1 MAKVMITIEA
11 PGEPPTLAGL
21 RQRYN
26 LRESEID
33 ERFGVV
39 EIDPQEHLY
48 TVLVEA
54 SAAAKIQPGAGWEV
68 QGPFSN
74 PRVQPFGPPKG

>member
-1 MAKVMITIEA
+1 MVTIAA
-11 PGEPPTLAGL
+11 PDTPPTIAGL
-21 RQRYN
+21 RERFN
-26 LRESEID
+26 LDRHEID

-48 TVLVEA
+48 TVLVES
-54 SAAAKIQPGAGWEV
+54 SAAAKIQPGAGWDV

-74 PRVQPFGPPKG
+74 PRVQPFGPPESE